1 MICRDV
7 KRVPRV
13 SANTTCTVATQWNG
27 RLSILYPSPVW
38 VYGMFSI
45 WWRPR
50 FWGWNSTER
59 KPKRK
64 KYARRPG
71 KETEKNRLDRDAW
84 EGGGCV
90 VAVDWEIRS
99 GYQRPA
105 SAWMKQETVGH
116 RYASVNFRQGC
127 VLCMWAGLTAKTGR
141 ALKLHGESKSRRRE
155 ATHRA

>member
-1 MICRDV
+1 MSRQIPHAQL
-7 KRVPRV
+7 PR
-13 SANTTCTVATQWNG
+13 SGTEG
-27 RLSILYPSPVW
+27 YPSFTPVRC
-38 VYGMFSI
+38 GFMGCS
-45 WWRPR
+45 RSGGGPGSG
-50 FWGWNSTER
+50 GWNPTER
-59 KPKRK
+59 K
-64 KYARRPG
+64 PG

-105 SAWMKQETVGH
+105 SAWMKQETIGH